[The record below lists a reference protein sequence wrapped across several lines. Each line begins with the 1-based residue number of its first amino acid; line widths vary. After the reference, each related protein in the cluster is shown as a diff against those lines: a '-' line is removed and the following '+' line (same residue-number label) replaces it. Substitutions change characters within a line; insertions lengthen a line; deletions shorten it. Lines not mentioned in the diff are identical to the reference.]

1 MNSKKVLSGVLLV
14 FVAVAIGFL
23 VLKETLRSAT
33 VKPAASAATTS
44 AGTAANAPAGA
55 TEVRPAPR
63 KLVAYYFHLNKRC
76 NTCRTIERQAKE
88 AIETGFPEDLMSGRL
103 EWRAVNLDDP
113 GNDHF
118 YKDFQLTGSAL
129 VLVDLVDG
137 KLARFK
143 QLSKTW
149 DLVADA
155 PAFASYVQGEIKAWL
170 EVPQ

>member
-1 MNSKKVLSGVLLV
+1 VKGKRILSGVLIA

-23 VLKETLRSAT
+23 VLKETLSSAADEPAT
-33 VKPAASAATTS
+33 PAATAA
-44 AGTAANAPAGA
+44 AGTAAGAPASA

-76 NTCRTIERQAKE
+76 NTCRTIERLAKE
-88 AIETGFPEDLMSGRL
+88 AIETGFPEDLMSGRV

-113 GNDHF
+113 GNDHY

-137 KLARFK
+137 KPSRFK
-143 QLSKTW
+143 QMQKTW
-149 DLVADA
+149 DLFADA
-155 PAFASYVQGEIKAWL
+155 PAFAAYVQGEARAWL
-170 EVPQ
+170 GVPQ